1 MLKFFADTDCDVTL
15 DIAKQYGLEL
25 ISFPYEM
32 KGELV
37 YPYVDFEEFD
47 DKEYYGILRNG
58 YIPSTSALNEYD
70 FTKAFEPVFANGDDI
85 IYFHYSRNLSASF
98 NNMDKA
104 VAELLKKYPERKF
117 YGIDTQSM
125 TIGAL
130 AMIFELAALWKEGKS
145 AEELIEASKEICPH
159 YATYF
164 FADDLK
170 FFRKSGRVSG
180 LAGIM
185 GNLIGIKPIIYI
197 SENGKMLNIGKVK
210 GTKNAIKALLDYV
223 DTLKAPDFKKHK
235 IVIGHGDSPELVEKL
250 VISLKEKYGED
261 LDVFVCPVNPTA
273 GAHCGPE
280 TIGITFY
287 AIHR

>member
-1 MLKFFADTDCDVTL
+1 MLRFFADTDSDVTL
-15 DIAKQYGLEL
+15 AIAKKYGCDL
-25 ISFPYEM
+25 ISYPYEM

-47 DKEYYGILRNG
+47 DKEYYGILIGG
-58 YIPSTSALNEYD
+58 YIPTTSALNEYD
-70 FTKAFEPVFANGDDI
+70 FAKAFEPAFANGDDV
-85 IYFHYSRNLSASF
+85 IYVHYSRSMSASF

-104 VAELLKKYPERKF
+104 VAELLKKYPDRKF
-117 YGIDTQSM
+117 YEIDTKSM
-125 TIGAL
+125 TIGSL
-130 AMIFELAALWKEGKS
+130 AMVLELLDLWKEGKS
-145 AEELIEASKEICPH
+145 AEELIKASEEIIPH

-164 FADDLK
+164 FSDDLK

-185 GNLIGIKPIIYI
+185 GNLIGIKPIIYM
-197 SENGKMLNIGKVK
+197 SAEGQMTNIGKVK
-210 GTKNAIKALLDYV
+210 GTKNAIKALCDYF
-223 DTLKAPDFKKHK
+223 DQLKAQDFDKHR

-250 VISLKEKYGED
+250 AASLKEKYGNK
-261 LDVFVCPVNPTA
+261 LNIVICPVNPTA

-287 AIHR
+287 ALHR

>member
-1 MLKFFADTDCDVTL
+1 MLRFFCDTDSDITY
-15 DIAKQYGLEL
+15 DIAQKYGCDL
-25 ISFPYEM
+25 ISYPYEM

-37 YPYVDFEEFD
+37 YPYVDYKDFD
-47 DKEYYGILRNG
+47 DKTYYGILRNG
-58 YIPSTSALNEYD
+58 FIPTTSALNEYD
-70 FTKAFEPVFANGDDI
+70 FTKAFEPAFAAGDDI

-98 NNMDKA
+98 SNMDRA
-104 VAELLKKYPERKF
+104 VEELLKKYPERKF
-117 YGIDTQSM
+117 YGYDTKSM

-130 AMIFELAALWKEGKS
+130 AMIIELLEMWKAGKS
-145 AEELIEASKEICPH
+145 AEELIKASEEIVPH

-185 GNLIGIKPIIYI
+185 GNLIGIKPIIYM
-197 SENGKMLNIGKVK
+197 SAEGQMTNIGKVK
-210 GTKNAIKALLDYV
+210 GTKNAIKALGDYLDQ
-223 DTLKAPDFKKHK
+223 LKAADFAKHR

-250 VISLKEKYGED
+250 AVSLKEKYGD
-261 LDVFVCPVNPTA
+261 SLDIFICPVNPTA
-273 GAHCGPE
+273 GAHCGPD